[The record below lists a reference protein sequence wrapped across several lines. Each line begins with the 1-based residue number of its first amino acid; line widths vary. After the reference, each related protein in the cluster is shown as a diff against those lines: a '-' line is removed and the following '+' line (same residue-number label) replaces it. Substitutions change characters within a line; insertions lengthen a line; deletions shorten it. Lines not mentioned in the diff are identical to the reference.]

1 MIAISCRELSG
12 SLKGIMRIEIDM
24 KNPSDNIML
33 IGPNFVLAQQLL
45 LYNVDK
51 TNETMLGALK
61 TYQMIAGKPLAA
73 AVMKD
78 FVDKGVF
85 KLELPP
91 TVPVNKNHYAEL
103 ERISVYTLVAV

>member
-1 MIAISCRELSG
+1 
-12 SLKGIMRIEIDM
+12 MRIEIDM
-24 KNPSDNIML
+24 KNLSDNIML

-51 TNETMLGALK
+51 TNETMLGVSK

-73 AVMKD
+73 AVTKD
-78 FVDKGVF
+78 FIDKGVF

-91 TVPVNKNHYAEL
+91 IRTSSYC
-103 ERISVYTLVAV
+103 SG